1 MAAPYSVDLRRKIL
15 LVLDEGGK
23 SQREVAE
30 LFHVSLAFVETLLR
44 RLRAGGDIAPKPH
57 AGGRASRLD
66 PPARQQLHTWLAA
79 QPDLTLQELADRLR
93 CERGIQVGL
102 PHLCRVL
109 HKLKLHRK
117 KRLSTRANATRPR

>member
-79 QPDLTLQELADRLR
+79 QPDLRLR
-93 CERGIQVGL
+93 
-102 PHLCRVL
+102 
-109 HKLKLHRK
+109 
-117 KRLSTRANATRPR
+117 